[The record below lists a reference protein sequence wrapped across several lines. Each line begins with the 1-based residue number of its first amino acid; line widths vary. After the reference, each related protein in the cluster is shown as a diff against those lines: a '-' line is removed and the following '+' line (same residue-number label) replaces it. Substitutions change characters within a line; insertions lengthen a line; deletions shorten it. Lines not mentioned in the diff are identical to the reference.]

1 LRESAL
7 IGSGILGTQIAIMAA
22 HARYNVKI
30 YDPNK
35 DAFIESSN
43 KVEKN
48 LKTKGGSPFIPWDDW
63 EKSKQSVQQATS
75 LDEAVQ
81 DAELVIESVPEIVEL
96 KNAVF
101 RELGEKTPPQAI
113 LATNSSS
120 IPVSKMEAS
129 SGRPELC
136 LNIHFYAPYKGQ
148 IWQMS

>member
-1 LRESAL
+1 MKPFESVAV
-7 IGSGILGTQIAIMAA
+7 IGSGILGTQIAILAA
-22 HARYNVKI
+22 HAGYNVKI

-35 DAFIESSN
+35 DAFIDASN

-48 LKTKGGSPFIPWDDW
+48 LKAKGVSPFIPWSDW
-63 EKSKQSVQQATS
+63 EESKRTVQVAAN
-75 LDEAVQ
+75 LDEAVR

-101 RELGEKTPPQAI
+101 REIGEKTSPQAI

-129 SGRPELC
+129 SGRPE
-136 LNIHFYAPYKGQ
+136 
-148 IWQMS
+148 